1 MKKKTTLSEED
12 QALFRQLMTDTRQI
26 KQDTI
31 VHRPQRKKSLKYRPS
46 GCSRSRPITATTFPM
61 SFSRC

>member
-12 QALFRQLMTDTRQI
+12 QALFRQLMAGTRKI

-31 VHRPQRKKSLKYRPS
+31 CLLYTSD
-46 GCSRSRPITATTFPM
+46 AADE
-61 SFSRC
+61 